1 MRRDWVQL
9 DVPRDETSCRGCGW
23 RLVDCQDGEPG
34 EVDLRC
40 CETCD
45 HPDGTEQTAPAA
57 GVSFAEAMGWRLPP
71 GVSL

>member
-23 RLVDCQDGEPG
+23 RLVDCRDGEPG

-40 CETCD
+40 CETCG
-45 HPDGTEQTAPAA
+45 HPDGSDRSTW
-57 GVSFAEAMGWRLPP
+57 GMSFAQAMGWTLPP
-71 GVSL
+71 GASL